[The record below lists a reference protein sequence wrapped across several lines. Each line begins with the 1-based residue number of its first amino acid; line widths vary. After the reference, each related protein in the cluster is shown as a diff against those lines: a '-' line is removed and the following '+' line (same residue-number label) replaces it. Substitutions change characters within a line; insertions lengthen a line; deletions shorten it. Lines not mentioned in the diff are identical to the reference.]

1 MEYNLQVLTATDF
14 LLGELEAKVIVDDQ
28 LSYTIRTMTLVEG
41 VTIDIYND
49 DECTL
54 RIGTAYVDFRLNDEV
69 AHMLLDWDNYEVL
82 EFLDVI
88 QRNHLKEFGN

>member
-1 MEYNLQVLTATDF
+1 MEYNLQVMTATDF

-28 LSYTIRTMTLVEG
+28 LSYTIRTMKLVDG
-41 VTIDIYND
+41 VTIDIYNN

-54 RIGTAYVDFRLNDEV
+54 RIGTAYVDFRLNNEV
-69 AHMLLDWDNYEVL
+69 AEMLLDWDYDVI